1 MQQNAEKATE
11 NFKAVIQQ
19 YLDDM
24 AKRDPDFQKVLD
36 KENKN
41 IDSCCAYIINTVR
54 KTGHIGFT
62 DSKIY
67 SIAIHYYEE
76 DDIENKPLEP
86 MMIVSNNEVKLTD
99 EEKEQLKKEAREA
112 VIEEEKKRI
121 RSVGK
126 KPSRSIST
134 PKIQQGSLF

>member
-54 KTGHIGFT
+54 ETGHIGFT

-134 PKIQQGSLF
+134 PEIQQGSLF